1 MLFISR
7 FIKKDQ
13 PYVIQIKSD
22 TRRLT
27 GYNLLP
33 PFRFP
38 SIHEFLRQ
46 ISNYESGIRK
56 YQFKNFFYKKGVCPI
71 CRQSNVCTSASFS
84 SSCREVFAQSL
95 PFKVT
100 ESIV

>member
-33 PFRFP
+33 PFPFFPRFMNSSDNKP
-38 SIHEFLRQ
+38 ARGSVIADLCRDVSVFRLFSWLHLC
-46 ISNYESGIRK
+46 YTGIV
-56 YQFKNFFYKKGVCPI
+56 KK
-71 CRQSNVCTSASFS
+71 
-84 SSCREVFAQSL
+84 
-95 PFKVT
+95 
-100 ESIV
+100 

>member
-33 PFRFP
+33 TISVFP

-46 ISNYESGIRK
+46 
-56 YQFKNFFYKKGVCPI
+56 
-71 CRQSNVCTSASFS
+71 
-84 SSCREVFAQSL
+84 
-95 PFKVT
+95 
-100 ESIV
+100 

>member
-46 ISNYESGIRK
+46 
-56 YQFKNFFYKKGVCPI
+56 
-71 CRQSNVCTSASFS
+71 
-84 SSCREVFAQSL
+84 
-95 PFKVT
+95 
-100 ESIV
+100 

>member
-7 FIKKDQ
+7 FIKKDK

-33 PFRFP
+33 PFP
-38 SIHEFLRQ
+38 
-46 ISNYESGIRK
+46 
-56 YQFKNFFYKKGVCPI
+56 
-71 CRQSNVCTSASFS
+71 FS
-84 SSCREVFAQSL
+84 LDS
-95 PFKVT
+95 
-100 ESIV
+100 